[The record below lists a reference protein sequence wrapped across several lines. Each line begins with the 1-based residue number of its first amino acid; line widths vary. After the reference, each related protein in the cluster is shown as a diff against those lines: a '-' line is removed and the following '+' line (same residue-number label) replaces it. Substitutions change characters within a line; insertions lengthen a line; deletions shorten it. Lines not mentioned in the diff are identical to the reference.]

1 MKHNHLRKMLDGH
14 VEIDHGWSVPAASL
28 GKERKQRLP
37 PDIWAQVGQTY
48 VGGRIAG
55 NLDALAHT
63 MALFLRAAVEVGK
76 HLEYA
81 WLSLNW
87 LRRTIL

>member
-1 MKHNHLRKMLDGH
+1 MAGRSQQRPSGKNGNSVYHLTSGH
-14 VEIDHGWSVPAASL
+14 KWDKPTWVGAS
-28 GKERKQRLP
+28 R
-37 PDIWAQVGQTY
+37 A
-48 VGGRIAG
+48 